1 MIAADSVVR
10 LPPGVRMQQD
20 AARGGWVLLGP
31 ERMLVLDDIAQLV
44 ISRLAGQSAGELVA
58 ALAVEFDAPVEVI
71 GADVLA
77 LLNTLADKGFVRYG

>member
-10 LPPGVRMQQD
+10 LAPGVRMQQD

-44 ISRLAGQSAGELVA
+44 ISRLAGQSASELVA

>member
-10 LPPGVRMQQD
+10 LAPACACSKTPRG
-20 AARGGWVLLGP
+20 GGWVLLGP

>member
-1 MIAADSVVR
+1 
-10 LPPGVRMQQD
+10 
-20 AARGGWVLLGP
+20 
-31 ERMLVLDDIAQLV
+31 MLVLDDIAQLV
-44 ISRLAGQSAGELVA
+44 ISRWPAKAPASWSP